1 MRRGFLYLTAIM
13 EVYTRKI
20 LALGISNTIEAAWC
34 ERVLKEAIDRYG
46 CPEIMNSDQG
56 TQYTSFVWT
65 SFLEKK
71 GIKISMDGKGRGRDN
86 AWIERFWRT
95 IKKNHLYLN
104 PAETGTDLY
113 RQVDYYINY
122 YNNRH
127 HQGIKDKPNN
137 LYTSNSIPLN
147 KAS

>member
-1 MRRGFLYLTAIM
+1 MVSTPWLDLRFI
-13 EVYTRKI
+13 VYQTV
-20 LALGISNTIEAAWC
+20 G
-34 ERVLKEAIDRYG
+34 LKSGEYY
-46 CPEIMNSDQG
+46 
-56 TQYTSFVWT
+56 TQYTSFAWGN
-65 SFLEKK
+65 FMEKQ
-71 GIKISMDGKGRGRDN
+71 GIKISMDGKGRATDN

-95 IKKNHLYLN
+95 IKKDHLYLN
-104 PAETGTDLY
+104 PAETGTELY
-113 RQVDYYINY
+113 QQVEYFVNY